1 MAGVQ
6 KLIVLSEQLRGQVFE
21 LKDELYTIGRS
32 EKCTICIPDP
42 TISGAHCKVQR
53 DADGNYLVAD
63 TGSTNGTRVNG
74 NRIESQRLANSDIV
88 QIGGVEL
95 LFESPEKSTTTM
107 LGTKTGI
114 LLDQTS
120 AATATHM
127 SNFSPF
133 GSRSDLPMAGTPT
146 KSKLVFKL
154 IIVGLAIA
162 AVAIL
167 VVVLNKIL

>member
-1 MAGVQ
+1 MAGFP
-6 KLIVLSEQLRGQVFE
+6 KLIVLSEQLRGQVFD

-42 TISGAHCKVQR
+42 TISGAHCKVEK
-53 DADGNYLVAD
+53 DAEGNFSVAD

-74 NRIESQRLANSDIV
+74 NRVESQRLANSDIV

-114 LLDQTS
+114 LLDQTAS
-120 AATATHM
+120 TTATHM
-127 SNFSPF
+127 TNFSPF
-133 GSRSDLPMAGTPT
+133 GSRSDLPLASGPN

-154 IIVGLAIA
+154 VIGVLVVALVG
-162 AVAIL
+162 IL
-167 VVVLNKIL
+167 VWLLSKIV